1 MKIGLIG
8 CGRLGLT
15 IGYFLKKYNRLYGVY
30 DTDKKK
36 LKHAIKILKI
46 KNNPDYK
53 KLIKNCQVLLFTT
66 PDDKIVD
73 AYNRAKKYI
82 TDKKF
87 LFHFSGLLP
96 AEIFADNKNV
106 SRASLH
112 PLATFPYT
120 RIPPL
125 RKKYELFFQGDKK
138 NYRITLKIF
147 PRKQFRIHIL
157 NKKDKPIYHL
167 LGVFSSNMV
176 VALVEAILVLS
187 RKLAWRQKE
196 FNDFIFP
203 MMIETI
209 MNVKEYGVKK
219 GLSGPL
225 VRGDVES
232 IKKHLKILRKTPS
245 LHKIYRDL
253 SQIILKYAPAKKRR
267 QFKQILNLD

>member
-15 IGYFLKKYNRLYGVY
+15 IGYFLRKYKCLYGVY

-36 LKHAIKILKI
+36 IKYAVKILKI
-46 KNNPDYK
+46 SDNPGYE
-53 KLIKNCQVLLFTT
+53 KLIKNCQVLLFAT
-66 PDDKIVD
+66 PDDRILD
-73 AYNRAKKYI
+73 AYNRAKKHF

-96 AEIFADNKNV
+96 AEVFAENKNV
-106 SRASLH
+106 FCAALH
-112 PLATFPYT
+112 PFATFPYP

-125 RKKYELFFQGDKK
+125 RKKYDLFFQGDKK
-138 NYRITLKIF
+138 SYRIALRIF
-147 PRKQFRIHIL
+147 PRKHFRIHTIT
-157 NKKDKPIYHL
+157 KKHKPFYHL

-176 VALVEAILVLS
+176 VALIEAILYLS
-187 RKLAWRQKE
+187 RKLAWRKKD

-209 MNVKEYGVKK
+209 MNVKKYGVKK

-232 IKKHLKILRKTPS
+232 IKKHLKILEKNPA
-245 LHKIYRDL
+245 LHNIYRSL
-253 SQIILKYAPAKKRR
+253 SQIILKYAPAKEQR
-267 QFKQILNLD
+267 QFKKILNLD